1 MSIDHV
7 TRVRGARG
15 TGEDRLAVVP
25 RGNGLVVAVADG
37 AGGTGRGARAA
48 ELAVARLAAAAQQRE
63 LDLTA
68 AVKLLDPQLVVLGG
82 QAAVVALAV
91 TGSEVRGASVGDCA
105 AWIVAPDG
113 AVEMLTA
120 RQHRKPLVGAGATV
134 IAFHTPFTAGT
145 LVVGTDGLFSY
156 ASTGRITA
164 ACAKDSLDA
173 VADALMSSVELPT
186 GALQDDIALVVC
198 RRT

>member
-1 MSIDHV
+1 MSLEHV
-7 TRVRGARG
+7 TRTRAASG
-15 TGEDRLAVVP
+15 TGQDRLAVVP
-25 RGNGLVVAVADG
+25 RGNGVVIAVVDG

-63 LDLTA
+63 LDLTV
-68 AVKLLDPQLVVLGG
+68 AVKALDPQLAVVGG
-82 QAAVVALAV
+82 EAAVVTLAV
-91 TGSEVRGASVGDCA
+91 SGREIRGASVGDCA

-134 IAFHTPFTAGT
+134 LAFHAPFTTGT

-173 VADALMSSVELPT
+173 VADALMSAVELPT
-186 GALQDDIALVVC
+186 GGLQDDIALVVC
-198 RRT
+198 RRS